1 MQNEAKMPRW
11 DQDLWAVAGSRL
23 KRQAP
28 KCRSKIHREQPGDFV
43 IFFRIEA
50 IPISIAPTE
59 IPEVLHKRE
68 HRGTR
73 GEATEV
79 EAAETPNLVQESRLS
94 MASEIDSAVI
104 TEPPK

>member
-1 MQNEAKMPRW
+1 MDIICQ
-11 DQDLWAVAGSRL
+11 VTT
-23 KRQAP
+23 KRATVNFYP
-28 KCRSKIHREQPGDFV
+28 
-43 IFFRIEA
+43 IFCELNA
-50 IPISIAPTE
+50 A
-59 IPEVLHKRE
+59 LHKRE

-79 EAAETPNLVQESRLS
+79 EAAETPNLIQESRLS

>member
-1 MQNEAKMPRW
+1 VGSGSVGCGRITVKKAGAKMPFQNPSR
-11 DQDLWAVAGSRL
+11 AAGRL
-23 KRQAP
+23 
-28 KCRSKIHREQPGDFV
+28 CNF
-43 IFFRIEA
+43 FFRIEA

-79 EAAETPNLVQESRLS
+79 EAAETPNLIQESRLN